1 MDNFQDFIKS
11 YAPQHFA
18 IAAPLNLLINAVI
31 MWYVVNQLSNIGEK
45 VALWRAGLC
54 AALLYGVSA
63 LSVWMLMFPQ
73 PVLLIFAALIWFG
86 LSLVVIRSI
95 FELTHQSG
103 LGIFIKYLLLLVTVH
118 LVVNHVMG

>member
-54 AALLYGVSA
+54 AALLYGVSD
-63 LSVWMLMFPQ
+63 
-73 PVLLIFAALIWFG
+73 AAPDHTF
-86 LSLVVIRSI
+86 RMQAEYE
-95 FELTHQSG
+95 F
-103 LGIFIKYLLLLVTVH
+103 
-118 LVVNHVMG
+118 